1 MSKIQQAQ
9 TKSFKL
15 IMAIQLLLALLLF
28 MFSID
33 LLTFSLARL
42 NNEVARDIFTA
53 TFNPFVG
60 LFIGLLMT
68 ALFQS
73 SSMVTAMVVAVV
85 ASGNLSLQQAVPLIM
100 GANIGTTLTS
110 TLVSFTFIMK
120 KSGFKKALAAGLLH
134 DFFNIFTAIILFPL
148 EFYFGL
154 LSKSAIFLT
163 STFFASS
170 ANIEGDYVYNV
181 LFTRPATIWVYDFI
195 GQPLITLIMGII
207 LIFLTIKILSD
218 TVLKTFL
225 SSKFKNLNEH
235 VFGAPARTFV
245 YGTLFTAAVQS
256 STVTTSL
263 VVPAVA
269 TRKISLEKVFP
280 FIIGANM
287 GTTITAVVA
296 AIYKTEAAISIA
308 IVHILF
314 NLVGTLIFLPFPA
327 LRNLPIRL
335 AVYFGKQSTKHRFL
349 SLAYILLTFF
359 VIPFL
364 LIYFNRKDNV
374 KPLEAKAEVK
384 KEIRMRGP
392 LSGLKAVDGQPK
404 SDSRF

>member
-1 MSKIQQAQ
+1 
-9 TKSFKL
+9 
-15 IMAIQLLLALLLF
+15 MAIQLLFALLLF

-120 KSGFKKALAAGLLH
+120 KSGFKKALAAGVLH
-134 DFFNIFTAIILFPL
+134 DFFNIFTAVILFPL
-148 EFYFGL
+148 EYYFGF
-154 LSKSAIFLT
+154 LSNTAELLT
-163 STFFASS
+163 SAFFTS
-170 ANIEGDYVYNV
+170 AAIVEGDYVYNV

-195 GQPLITLIMGII
+195 GQALITLTIGII
-207 LIFLTIKILSD
+207 LVFLTIKILSD

-225 SSKFKNLNEH
+225 SPNFKNISEH
-235 VFGAPARTFV
+235 VFGAPWRTFM
-245 YGTLFTAAVQS
+245 YGTVFTAAVQS

-280 FIIGANM
+280 FIIGANV

-314 NLVGTLIFLPFPA
+314 NLMGTLIFLPFPA
-327 LRNLPIRL
+327 LRNLPLRL
-335 AVYFGKQSTKHRFL
+335 AVYFGQKSTKRRFL

-364 LIYFNRKDNV
+364 LIYFNRKEDV
-374 KPLEAKAEVK
+374 RPLEAKTEVK

-392 LSGLKAVDGQPK
+392 LSGLKAVEGHLKSQPK
-404 SDSRF
+404 F